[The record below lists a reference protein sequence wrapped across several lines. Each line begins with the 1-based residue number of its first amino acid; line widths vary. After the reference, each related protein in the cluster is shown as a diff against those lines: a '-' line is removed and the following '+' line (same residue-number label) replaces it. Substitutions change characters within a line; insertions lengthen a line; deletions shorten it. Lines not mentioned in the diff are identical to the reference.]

1 MNAEQ
6 IMRENF
12 ENKWPIPNGVSWNGE
27 RYVSDS
33 PSDAWDDSDVHQTRW
48 ESWQE
53 AHSVPTLPIKLEKWI
68 EAVRIQHY
76 MLPKDGAGYVR
87 VQDLRALFDG
97 KVLVPVDKITTV
109 ARDVE
114 YSPHTN
120 KHTPFLRIS
129 FAYDDYD
136 SRDELAAML
145 AASQEQNNG

>member
-6 IMRENF
+6 LEAWINDKACPLYFHDEENDDGYSGRAIM
-12 ENKWPIPNGVSWNGE
+12 VSE
-27 RYVSDS
+27 
-33 PSDAWDDSDVHQTRW
+33 
-48 ESWQE
+48 
-53 AHSVPTLPIKLEKWI
+53 LEK
-68 EAVRIQHY
+68 
-76 MLPKDGAGYVR
+76 
-87 VQDLRALFDG
+87 LFAG

-120 KHTPFLRIS
+120 RHTPFLRIS

-145 AASQEQNNG
+145 AASQEQVSATAREEPIP